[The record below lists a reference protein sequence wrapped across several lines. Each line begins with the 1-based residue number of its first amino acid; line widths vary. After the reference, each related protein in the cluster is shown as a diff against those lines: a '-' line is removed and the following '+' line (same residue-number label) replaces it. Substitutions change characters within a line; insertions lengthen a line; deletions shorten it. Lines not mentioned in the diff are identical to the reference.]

1 MQRFISGDSHIDLT
15 WLPPDTFTAR
25 APNQWKNAAPRVVE
39 TERGL
44 RWRTEDLDL
53 GGVAGV
59 GPSGSDLAMFQD
71 SDERIHRMVQV
82 GFYDDAAKGLFHPTT
97 VELRLRD
104 QDVDGVE
111 AEVIYGVLGVADKI
125 EDRELA
131 GVVHQIYNDWI
142 SDFCKGN
149 ESRFAGLACL
159 PNHDSV
165 AAAKELRRAAKLG
178 LRGAEISVSTAAKP
192 IYHRDW
198 DVLWEA
204 AADLGMPI
212 SFHCRGL
219 PARPPDP
226 VDAERYSL
234 EFKAVSSAV
243 FELSAPEA
251 LASIILSGACGPVS
265 GVSLC
270 PWGKRGQLDTVRA
283 WLYGP
288 ALRRPLQGPRPGY
301 EAERLLEPS
310 RIHDVPKG
318 TLRRGPCA
326 PRWGREHHV
335 GLRLPSSGRS
345 LAGLPADCRGEP
357 LGPGRFGA
365 AEDRL
370 REHRHALRIA
380 LTLEEPGD
388 QVRRHHRGR
397 RLRRLR
403 AGCSVVRTAR
413 PYGAAHR
420 SRSRLP

>member
-1 MQRFISGDSHIDLT
+1 MEGNTMQRFISGDSHVDLT

-25 APNQWKNAAPRVVE
+25 APNQWKNAVPRVVE

-104 QDVDGVE
+104 QDVDGVD

-165 AAAKELRRAAKLG
+165 AAAKELRRASKLG

-198 DVLWEA
+198 DVLWETA
-204 AADLGMPI
+204 AELGMPI

-219 PARPPDP
+219 PARPPAP
-226 VDAERYSL
+226 VDAERYGL

-251 LASIILSGACGPVS
+251 LASIILSGACDRHPGFRFVLGES
-265 GVSLC
+265 GVSWIPYVLGSMDQHYEDRYRALDLAMK
-270 PWGKRGQLDTVRA
+270 PNDYWSRQGFTTYQKEPFAAALAPLVGAENIMWGSD
-283 WLYGP
+283 YPHP
-288 ALRRPLQGPRPGY
+288 AGLWPDSRRIV
-301 EAERLLEPS
+301 EEN
-310 RIHDVPKG
+310 
-318 TLRRGPCA
+318 
-326 PRWGREHHV
+326 
-335 GLRLPSSGRS
+335 
-345 LAGLPADCRGEP
+345 LAGLD
-357 LGPGRFGA
+357 
-365 AEDRL
+365 
-370 REHRHALRIA
+370 ALAQRKIVCENTA
-380 LTLEEPGD
+380 TL
-388 QVRRHHRGR
+388 
-397 RLRRLR
+397 
-403 AGCSVVRTAR
+403 
-413 PYGAAHR
+413 YG
-420 SRSRLP
+420 LP